1 MKNNINWK
9 EIRDR
14 IHKDNINK
22 QCWNCKNFGGYFYDE
37 ITFTCKVLGNNQTWD
52 FEGDNCEYFEGDRK
66 TNEKRSKMN
75 IFKVWG
81 IRNRILLTSKTEID
95 LLTVKKDCFCSTHS
109 HLTKI
114 NKFYVVD
121 GCFEIETPFGTKIL
135 NTGESFTVEPP
146 MVHRFKA
153 LEDSVVIELAYVI
166 DGIIDEKDINRI
178 KQGGRI
184 INGTEFTL
192 DEIEKQGLK

>member
-1 MKNNINWK
+1 
-9 EIRDR
+9 
-14 IHKDNINK
+14 
-22 QCWNCKNFGGYFYDE
+22 
-37 ITFTCKVLGNNQTWD
+37 
-52 FEGDNCEYFEGDRK
+52 
-66 TNEKRSKMN
+66 MN

-81 IRNRILLTSKTEID
+81 VRNRILLTDQVEID
-95 LLTVKKDCFCSTHS
+95 LLNVKKDCFCSTHS
-109 HLTKI
+109 HIGKI

-121 GCFEIETPFGTKIL
+121 GCFEIQTPFGTKVL
-135 NTGESFTVEPP
+135 NRSGSFTVEPP

-153 LEDSVVIELAYVI
+153 LEDSTIIELAYVKR
-166 DGIIDEKDINRI
+166 GVIDEKDINRL